1 MIYKSKCDFHAKK
14 LNFVTALFL
23 NFYFPKKIY
32 SVHNWTPFVQNRTK
46 MKKTN
51 ASILIID
58 DQEDILF
65 ASKVYLKKYFENI
78 HTLNNPKKIV
88 ELLSKNAIDVV
99 LLDMNYRIGFEDGRE
114 GLYLLKEIKTLSPKT
129 VVILMTAFGKVETA
143 VEGLKSGAF
152 DYILKPWEN
161 KKLLESVKQ
170 AVDKSRK
177 EQKKS
182 KEVEIDNGFF
192 VGTSEIIKKAYSLA
206 DKVAKTD
213 ANVLI
218 LGENGTGKFVMAH
231 HIYSQSERK
240 NNPFIAVDLG
250 SLNSNI
256 FESELFG
263 YAKGA
268 FTDAKTDTPG
278 RFEMAQNGTIFLDEI
293 GNVPLHLQS
302 KLLQVIQTKTV
313 TRLGETKARP
323 LNVRIITAT
332 NLNLK
337 LEVADK
343 NFREDLYYRI
353 NTMEIVLPPL
363 RERNEDKIPLA
374 EYLLDKMIEKYGR
387 SEITFDKKVLE
398 QIEKHA
404 WNGNIREMENKIER
418 AVILCENNTI
428 TVSDLDLETITSYD
442 ENPDDIQLSSV
453 EKATIEKALLKHS
466 NNISKTADEL
476 GLSRGSLYRRLEKYN
491 ININ

>member
-1 MIYKSKCDFHAKK
+1 
-14 LNFVTALFL
+14 
-23 NFYFPKKIY
+23 
-32 SVHNWTPFVQNRTK
+32 

-65 ASKVYLKKYFENI
+65 ASKVYLKKYFEDI
-78 HTLNNPKKIV
+78 YTLNNPKNIV
-88 ELLSKNAIDVV
+88 ELLSKNSIDVV

-143 VEGLKSGAF
+143 VEGLKNGAF

-177 EQKKS
+177 EQKKE
-182 KEVEIDNGFF
+182 KNIEIENDFF
-192 VGTSEIIKKAYSLA
+192 IGTSEIIKKAYSLA

-218 LGENGTGKFVMAH
+218 LGENGTGKFVLAH
-231 HIYSQSERK
+231 HIYKQSERK
-240 NNPFIAVDLG
+240 NNPFVAVDLG

-313 TRLGETKARP
+313 TRLGETKVRP

-337 LEVADK
+337 LEVAEK

-353 NTMEIVLPPL
+353 NTMEIILPPL

-374 EYLLDKMIEKYGR
+374 EYLLDKMTEKYGR
-387 SEITFDKKVLE
+387 DEITFDKKVPE

-404 WNGNIREMENKIER
+404 WKGNIREMENKIER
-418 AVILCENNTI
+418 AVILCENNKITI
-428 TVSDLDLETITSYD
+428 ADLDLETITAYE

-453 EKATIEKALLKHS
+453 EKAAVEKALLKNN
-466 NNISKTADEL
+466 NNISKTAEEL

-491 ININ
+491 IKTDE

>member
-1 MIYKSKCDFHAKK
+1 
-14 LNFVTALFL
+14 
-23 NFYFPKKIY
+23 
-32 SVHNWTPFVQNRTK
+32 

-51 ASILIID
+51 ASILVID

-65 ASKVYLKKYFENI
+65 ASKMLLKKHFENI
-78 HTLNNPKKIV
+78 YTLNNPKNVI
-88 ELLSKNAIDVV
+88 ELLSQNNIDVV

-114 GLYLLKEIKTLSPKT
+114 GLYLLKEIKMLSPKT

-143 VEGLKSGAF
+143 VEGLKAGAF

-161 KKLLESVKQ
+161 EKLLSVVKQ

-182 KEVEIDNGFF
+182 NFIEIIDEFF
-192 VGTSEIIKKAYSLA
+192 VGNSNVIKKAYSLA

-218 LGENGTGKFVMAH
+218 LGENGTGKFVLSYH
-231 HIYSQSERK
+231 LHLQSERK
-240 NNPFIAVDLG
+240 NNPFIHVDLG

-268 FTDAKTDTPG
+268 FTDAKVDTPG

-302 KLLQVIQTKTV
+302 KLLQVIQTKMV
-313 TRLGETKARP
+313 TRLGESKARP

-332 NLNLK
+332 NMNLK
-337 LEVADK
+337 QEVMDK

-363 RERNEDKIPLA
+363 RERDEDKIPLA
-374 EYLLDKMIEKYGR
+374 YYLLQKMIIKYGR
-387 SEITFDKKVLE
+387 DEIIFGEKALE
-398 QIEKHA
+398 QIIKHS
-404 WNGNIREMENKIER
+404 WNGNIREMENRVER
-418 AVILCENNTI
+418 AVILCENNYI
-428 TVSDLDLETITSYD
+428 SVSDLDLEQITTYED
-442 ENPDDIQLSSV
+442 NQNDIQLSAV
-453 EKATIEKALLKHS
+453 EKTAIEKILLKNN
-466 NNISKTADEL
+466 NNISKTAEEL
-476 GLSRGSLYRRLEKYN
+476 GLSRGALYRRLEKYN
-491 ININ
+491 IN

>member
-1 MIYKSKCDFHAKK
+1 
-14 LNFVTALFL
+14 
-23 NFYFPKKIY
+23 
-32 SVHNWTPFVQNRTK
+32 

-78 HTLNNPKKIV
+78 YTLNNPKNIV
-88 ELLSKNAIDVV
+88 ELLSKKSIDVV

-143 VEGLKSGAF
+143 VEGLKNGAF

-177 EQKKS
+177 EQKKE
-182 KEVEIDNGFF
+182 KNIEIENDFF
-192 VGTSEIIKKAYSLA
+192 IGTSEIIKKAYSLA

-218 LGENGTGKFVMAH
+218 LGENGTGKFVLAH
-231 HIYSQSERK
+231 HIYKQSDRK
-240 NNPFIAVDLG
+240 NNPFVAVDLG

-337 LEVADK
+337 LEVAEK

-353 NTMEIVLPPL
+353 NTMEIILPPL

-374 EYLLDKMIEKYGR
+374 EYLLDKMAEKYGR
-387 SEITFDKKVLE
+387 DEITFDKKVPE

-404 WNGNIREMENKIER
+404 WKGNIREMENKIER
-418 AVILCENNTI
+418 AVILCENNKITI
-428 TVSDLDLETITSYD
+428 ADLDMETITAYED
-442 ENPDDIQLSSV
+442 NPDDIQLSSV
-453 EKATIEKALLKHS
+453 EKAAVEKALLKNN
-466 NNISKTADEL
+466 NNISKTAEEL
-476 GLSRGSLYRRLEKYN
+476 GLSRGALYRRLEKYN
-491 ININ
+491 IKTDE

>member
-1 MIYKSKCDFHAKK
+1 
-14 LNFVTALFL
+14 
-23 NFYFPKKIY
+23 
-32 SVHNWTPFVQNRTK
+32 

-51 ASILIID
+51 ASILVID

-65 ASKVYLKKYFENI
+65 ASKMLLKKHFENI
-78 HTLNNPKKIV
+78 FTLSNPKNVV
-88 ELLSKNAIDVV
+88 ELLAKNTIDVV

-161 KKLLESVKQ
+161 EKLVSVVKQ

-177 EQKKS
+177 EQKKPNVIES
-182 KEVEIDNGFF
+182 ADDFF
-192 VGTSEIIKKAYSLA
+192 VGNSEVIKKAYSLA

-218 LGENGTGKFVMAH
+218 LGENGTGKFVLSH
-231 HIYSQSERK
+231 HIHQQSERK
-240 NNPFIAVDLG
+240 NSPFIHVDLG

-263 YAKGA
+263 YVQGA

-278 RFEMAQNGTIFLDEI
+278 RFEMAQDGTIFLDEI

-313 TRLGETKARP
+313 TRLGESKARP

-337 LEVADK
+337 QEVTDK

-374 EYLLDKMIEKYGR
+374 EYLLQKMTDKYSR
-387 SEITFDKKVLE
+387 DEITFDEKALE
-398 QIEKHA
+398 QIAKHA
-404 WNGNIREMENKIER
+404 WNGNIREMENRIER
-418 AVILCENNTI
+418 AVILCENNYI
-428 TVSDLDLETITSYD
+428 TVSDLDLEQITAYED
-442 ENPDDIQLSSV
+442 NQDDMQLSAV
-453 EKATIEKALLKHS
+453 EKTAIEKILFKNN
-466 NNISKTADEL
+466 NNISKTAEEL
-476 GLSRGSLYRRLEKYN
+476 GLSRASLYRRLEKYN
-491 ININ
+491 ISTN

>member
-1 MIYKSKCDFHAKK
+1 
-14 LNFVTALFL
+14 
-23 NFYFPKKIY
+23 
-32 SVHNWTPFVQNRTK
+32 

-88 ELLSKNAIDVV
+88 ELLSQNSIDVV

-143 VEGLKSGAF
+143 VEGLKAGAF

-177 EQKKS
+177 EQKKN
-182 KEVEIDNGFF
+182 KEIENENDFF

-218 LGENGTGKFVMAH
+218 LGENGTGKFVLAH

-268 FTDAKTDTPG
+268 FTDAKIDTPG

-374 EYLLDKMIEKYGR
+374 EYLLEKMRDKYGR
-387 SEITFDKKVLE
+387 GEITFDKKVLE
-398 QIEKHA
+398 QIENHA

-418 AVILCENNTI
+418 AVILCENNKI
-428 TVSDLDLETITSYD
+428 TVSDLDLEIITPYD
-442 ENPDDIQLSSV
+442 ENPDDIQLSTV
-453 EKATIEKALLKHS
+453 EKAAIEKALLKHN
-466 NNISKTADEL
+466 NNISKTAEEL

>member
-1 MIYKSKCDFHAKK
+1 
-14 LNFVTALFL
+14 
-23 NFYFPKKIY
+23 
-32 SVHNWTPFVQNRTK
+32 

-51 ASILIID
+51 ASILVID

-65 ASKVYLKKYFENI
+65 ASKMLLKKHFENI
-78 HTLNNPKKIV
+78 FTLNNPKNVV
-88 ELLSKNAIDVV
+88 ELLAKNTIDVV

-129 VVILMTAFGKVETA
+129 IVILMTAFGKVETA
-143 VEGLKSGAF
+143 VEGLKAGAF

-161 KKLLESVKQ
+161 EKLLSVVKQ
-170 AVDKSRK
+170 GVDKSRK
-177 EQKKS
+177 EQKKPVIIEES
-182 KEVEIDNGFF
+182 NDFF
-192 VGTSEIIKKAYSLA
+192 VGNSDVIKKAYSLA
-206 DKVAKTD
+206 DKVARTD

-218 LGENGTGKFVMAH
+218 LGENGTGKFVLSH
-231 HIYSQSERK
+231 HIHQQSERK
-240 NNPFIAVDLG
+240 SSPFIHVDLG

-263 YAKGA
+263 YVQGA

-313 TRLGETKARP
+313 TRLGESKARP

-337 LEVADK
+337 QEVADK

-363 RERNEDKIPLA
+363 RERIEDKIPLA
-374 EYLLDKMIEKYGR
+374 EYLLQKMTDKYGR
-387 SEITFDKKVLE
+387 DEITFDEKALG
-398 QIEKHA
+398 QIAKHA
-404 WNGNIREMENKIER
+404 WNGNIREMENRIER
-418 AVILCENNTI
+418 AVILCENNHI
-428 TVSDLDLETITSYD
+428 TVSDLDLEQITAYED
-442 ENPDDIQLSSV
+442 NQDDMQLSAV
-453 EKATIEKALLKHS
+453 EKTAIEKILFRNN
-466 NNISKTADEL
+466 NNISKTAEEL
-476 GLSRGSLYRRLEKYN
+476 GLSRASLYRRLEKYN
-491 ININ
+491 ISTN

>member
-1 MIYKSKCDFHAKK
+1 
-14 LNFVTALFL
+14 
-23 NFYFPKKIY
+23 
-32 SVHNWTPFVQNRTK
+32 

-51 ASILIID
+51 ASILVID

-65 ASKVYLKKYFENI
+65 ASKMLLKKHFENI
-78 HTLNNPKKIV
+78 YTLNNPKNVV
-88 ELLSKNAIDVV
+88 ELLSQNNIDVV

-143 VEGLKSGAF
+143 VEGLKAGAF

-161 KKLLESVKQ
+161 EKLLSVVKQ

-182 KEVEIDNGFF
+182 NNIEIVDEFF
-192 VGTSEIIKKAYSLA
+192 VGNSDVIKKAYSLA

-218 LGENGTGKFVMAH
+218 LGENGTGKFVLSYH
-231 HIYSQSERK
+231 LHLQSERK
-240 NNPFIAVDLG
+240 NNPFIHVDLG

-268 FTDAKTDTPG
+268 FTDAKVDTPG

-302 KLLQVIQTKTV
+302 KLLQVIQTKMV
-313 TRLGETKARP
+313 TRLGESKARP

-332 NLNLK
+332 NMNLK
-337 LEVADK
+337 QEVTDK

-363 RERNEDKIPLA
+363 RERIEDKIPLA
-374 EYLLDKMIEKYGR
+374 HYLLQKMITKYGR
-387 SEITFDKKVLE
+387 DEITFDEKALE
-398 QIEKHA
+398 QIANHA
-404 WNGNIREMENKIER
+404 WNGNIREMENRVER
-418 AVILCENNTI
+418 AVILCENNYI
-428 TVSDLDLETITSYD
+428 TVSDLDLEQITMYED
-442 ENPDDIQLSSV
+442 NQADIQLSAV
-453 EKATIEKALLKHS
+453 EKTAIEKILLKNN
-466 NNISKTADEL
+466 NNISKTAEEL
-476 GLSRGSLYRRLEKYN
+476 GLSRGALYRRLEKYN
-491 ININ
+491 IN